1 MNKETLIVCKHE
13 VDKLMR
19 SYEALGGKPQGTA
32 ELASKNAHAIYLLAE
47 IVQALLKDKE

>member
-1 MNKETLIVCKHE
+1 MNQETLIVCKHE

-19 SYEALGGKPQGTA
+19 NY
-32 ELASKNAHAIYLLAE
+32 LAISGVSRPLNQAVDQNSHAIFLLAE